1 MADSESPED
10 KNNPATPKKR
20 EEARKKGDVAMSK
33 DLTTWLTL
41 WGGFVAC
48 AALAPGIGAS
58 ANQFT
63 RRTFGM
69 MGTPMNGRLG
79 GDFIDTYA
87 AMVLPLLL
95 IGLALGMIAT
105 FGQTKGMFSMEKLTK
120 PDLQKFNVFMGIKRI
135 FLSVD
140 SLIELGMSMLKVISV
155 AIVAGWTLWEFLL
168 KFFSSEPYDLSGMV
182 TDTLWFT
189 VKLGGRLAAATL
201 VLAAIDYAVKNY
213 QYEKKLKMSDK
224 EIKDEHK
231 NTEGDGEI
239 KGKRKAMARDLL
251 QQLTTE
257 GVKGADVVVVN
268 PTHFSVALKYDRESM
283 AAPRV
288 VAKGVDQRAMRIRQ
302 IARENGVPIVS
313 KPPLARALFRQVK
326 VGRSVPGELFQAVA
340 EVLAYVYRLKKNRR
354 RKAS

>member
-1 MADSESPED
+1 
-10 KNNPATPKKR
+10 
-20 EEARKKGDVAMSK
+20 
-33 DLTTWLTL
+33 
-41 WGGFVAC
+41 
-48 AALAPGIGAS
+48 
-58 ANQFT
+58 
-63 RRTFGM
+63 
-69 MGTPMNGRLG
+69 
-79 GDFIDTYA
+79 
-87 AMVLPLLL
+87 
-95 IGLALGMIAT
+95 
-105 FGQTKGMFSMEKLTK
+105 
-120 PDLQKFNVFMGIKRI
+120 
-135 FLSVD
+135 
-140 SLIELGMSMLKVISV
+140 
-155 AIVAGWTLWEFLL
+155 
-168 KFFSSEPYDLSGMV
+168 
-182 TDTLWFT
+182 
-189 VKLGGRLAAATL
+189 
-201 VLAAIDYAVKNY
+201 
-213 QYEKKLKMSDK
+213 MSDK

-313 KPPLARALFRQVK
+313 KPPRRVHFSSGE

-354 RKAS
+354 RRLVNHGTESTGSGCLV

>member
-1 MADSESPED
+1 MADSDPED

-20 EEARKKGDVAMSK
+20 DDARKKGDVALSK
-33 DLTTWLTL
+33 DVTTWLTL
-41 WGGFVAC
+41 WGGFVTC
-48 AALAPGIGAS
+48 AALAPGIAS
-58 ANQFT
+58 TANEYT

-69 MGTPMNGRLG
+69 IGTPMDGRMG
-79 GDFIDTYA
+79 GDFMESYA
-87 AMVLPLLL
+87 AMVMPLLC
-95 IGLALGMIAT
+95 IGLGLGMIAT
-105 FGQTKGMFSMEKLTK
+105 FGQTKGLFSMEKIVK

-140 SLIELGMSMLKVISV
+140 SLIELGMSMLKVLTV
-155 AIVAGWTLWEFLL
+155 AIVAGWTLWDFLI
-168 KFFSSEPYDLSGMV
+168 KFFSGEPYDLASMV
-182 TDTLWFT
+182 HDTLWFT
-189 VKLGGRLAAATL
+189 LKLAGRLAAVTL
-201 VLAAIDYAVKNY
+201 VLAAIDYAIKNY
-213 QYEKKLKMSDK
+213 QFEKKIKMSDK

-268 PTHFSVALKYDRESM
+268 PTHFSVALKYDRETM

-302 IARENGVPIVS
+302 IAREHGVPIVS

-340 EVLAYVYRLKKNRR
+340 EVLAYVYRLKKKR

>member
-1 MADSESPED
+1 MADSDPED

-20 EEARKKGDVAMSK
+20 ADARKKGDVALSK
-33 DLTTWLTL
+33 DVTTWLTL

-48 AALAPGIGAS
+48 AALAPGIGS
-58 ANQFT
+58 TANEYT

-69 MGTPMNGRLG
+69 IGAPMDGRMG

-87 AMVLPLLL
+87 AMVMPLLM
-95 IGLALGMIAT
+95 IGLALGIIAT
-105 FGQTKGMFSMEKLTK
+105 FGQTKGMFSLEKLTK
-120 PDLQKFNVFMGIKRI
+120 PDLQKFNVFMGIKKI

-140 SLIELGMSMLKVISV
+140 SLIELGMSMLKVTAV
-155 AIVAGWTLWEFLL
+155 AIVAGWTLWDFLI

-182 TDTLWFT
+182 TDALWFA
-189 VKLGGRLAAATL
+189 VKLGGRLAAVTL
-201 VLAAIDYAVKNY
+201 VLAVIDYFIKDY

-224 EIKDEHK
+224 EVKDEHK

-268 PTHFSVALKYDRESM
+268 PTHFSVALKYDRETM

-302 IARENGVPIVS
+302 IAREHGVPIVS

-340 EVLAYVYRLKKNRR
+340 EVLAYVYRLKKKR

>member
-1 MADSESPED
+1 M
-10 KNNPATPKKR
+10 
-20 EEARKKGDVAMSK
+20 
-33 DLTTWLTL
+33 
-41 WGGFVAC
+41 
-48 AALAPGIGAS
+48 GA
-58 ANQFT
+58 
-63 RRTFGM
+63 
-69 MGTPMNGRLG
+69 
-79 GDFIDTYA
+79 
-87 AMVLPLLL
+87 
-95 IGLALGMIAT
+95 
-105 FGQTKGMFSMEKLTK
+105 
-120 PDLQKFNVFMGIKRI
+120 
-135 FLSVD
+135 
-140 SLIELGMSMLKVISV
+140 
-155 AIVAGWTLWEFLL
+155 
-168 KFFSSEPYDLSGMV
+168 
-182 TDTLWFT
+182 
-189 VKLGGRLAAATL
+189 LAAATL

-313 KPPLARALFRQVK
+313 EAASGACTFPAGEGWSKCTWGALPG
-326 VGRSVPGELFQAVA
+326 GRRGS
-340 EVLAYVYRLKKNRR
+340 RLRLPTQEKRRR

>member
-1 MADSESPED
+1 MADSDPED

-20 EEARKKGDVAMSK
+20 ADARKKGDVALSK
-33 DLTTWLTL
+33 DVTTWLTL

-48 AALAPGIGAS
+48 AALAPGIGS
-58 ANQFT
+58 TANEYT

-69 MGTPMNGRLG
+69 IGAPMDGRMG

-87 AMVLPLLL
+87 AMVMPLLM
-95 IGLALGMIAT
+95 IGLALGIIAT
-105 FGQTKGMFSMEKLTK
+105 FGQTKGMFSLEKLTK
-120 PDLQKFNVFMGIKRI
+120 PDLQKFNVFMGIKKI

-140 SLIELGMSMLKVISV
+140 SLIELGMSMLKVTAV
-155 AIVAGWTLWEFLL
+155 AIVAGWTLWDFLI

-182 TDTLWFT
+182 TDALWFA
-189 VKLGGRLAAATL
+189 VKLGGRLAAVTL
-201 VLAAIDYAVKNY
+201 VLAVIDYFIKDY

-224 EIKDEHK
+224 EVKDEHK

-268 PTHFSVALKYDRESM
+268 PTHFSVALKYDRDTM

-340 EVLAYVYRLKKNRR
+340 EVLAYVYRLKKKR